1 MTTSPQPHRSAAL
14 FPTPGRAFAFLDRRT
29 PVSIKQVLVE
39 PLLNRLFREAIQ
51 DGDFE
56 ELAGRRVR
64 LEVQDLDGEGITL
77 GYWMGRLRLVEAQ
90 GEVTIRGDLAAFA
103 ELARGSTDPDTLFFR
118 RRLAIEGDTELG
130 LEVKNLLDAVEFS
143 LPGRP

>member
-1 MTTSPQPHRSAAL
+1 MTSPQPHRSAIP
-14 FPTPGRAFAFLDRRT
+14 FPTPGRVFAFLDRRT
-29 PVSIKQVLVE
+29 PVSVKQILVE

-56 ELAGRRVR
+56 DLTGRRVR
-64 LEVQDLDGEGITL
+64 LEVQDLDSEGITL
-77 GYWMGRLRLVEAQ
+77 GYWMDRLRLVEAQ

-103 ELARGSTDPDTLFFR
+103 ELARGTTDPDTLFFR

-130 LEVKNLLDAVEFS
+130 LAVKNLLDGVEFN